1 MTKMKSIAILGV
13 ILFST
18 NFLFAQENDKGNIV
32 VGISIGPN
40 FANFINSEAPHKIN
54 MFGSDI
60 RPILTDASEL
70 TKSVAYTDYKVS
82 LLKDVLTGI
91 SMGIQLEYFIKK
103 NLSIQSGIYYESK
116 GINLNYSNRTV
127 ISTTPGDIASES
139 LDEKYKIKFN
149 NNYLT
154 IPILFRKY
162 LSKKQ
167 HVFFEGGIYTGYL
180 ISSKITVQNKKT
192 VSDAT
197 RVLSQYTFEINNHK
211 DIKKE
216 YTHIFDF
223 GFSAGAGFIKSIS
236 EKFIFKTE
244 MLLNFGM
251 AKLDSKYNNEY
262 LVEPVSM
269 PGTNYSKV
277 LSTNYFGLNSNSKNI
292 NFNLTIG
299 LGYKI
304 GK

>member
-1 MTKMKSIAILGV
+1 MKSITILGV
-13 ILFST
+13 ILFIT

-32 VGISIGPN
+32 VGFLIGPS
-40 FANFINSEAPHKIN
+40 FANFINSEAPHKIHI
-54 MFGSDI
+54 FGSDI

-70 TKSVAYTDYKVS
+70 TKSVAYTDYKVG

-91 SMGIQLEYFIKK
+91 SMGIQIEYFIKK

-116 GINLNYSNRTV
+116 GINLNYSNRK
-127 ISTTPGDIASES
+127 ILNTTLGDIASES
-139 LDEKYKIKFN
+139 LDEKCKIKFT

-154 IPILFRKY
+154 IPILLRKY

-167 HVFFEGGIYTGYL
+167 HIFFEGGIYTGYL
-180 ISSKITVQNKKT
+180 ISSKITFLNKKT

-197 RVLSQYTFEINNHK
+197 RVLSQYTFEINNQK
-211 DIKKE
+211 DTKKE

-223 GFSAGAGFIKSIS
+223 GFSAGVGFIKNIS
-236 EKFIFKTE
+236 KKLIFKTE

-262 LVEPVSM
+262 LVEPVSI
-269 PGTNYSKV
+269 PGPNHDLV
-277 LSTNYFGLNSNSKNI
+277 ISTNYYGLNSNSKNI
-292 NFNLTIG
+292 NFNLTLG